1 MILTAS
7 TIIIFMSADYVSKLI
22 KTMLKIPDS
31 DSYEFQ
37 PQFQTSQ
44 DISMAVFRMRESII
58 NAIAK
63 KRV

>member
-1 MILTAS
+1 
-7 TIIIFMSADYVSKLI
+7 MSADYISKLI

-37 PQFQTSQ
+37 PQSRTSQ
-44 DISMAVFRMRESII
+44 DIAMEAVFKMRNII

-63 KRV
+63 KRF